1 MPYKEI
7 HTEKIKII
15 RIITRLNIGGPAIHT
30 ILLNEGLNDG
40 EFDSRLIAGRC
51 DKDEGDMTYLA
62 DEQGIN
68 LIVIPQLKREI
79 DIRNDL
85 IAFIRIFN
93 LIRKEKPHI
102 VHTHMAKAGVLGR
115 LAATLLRVPVKVH
128 TFHGHVFH
136 SYFSAAKT
144 KTFLFI
150 ERIIAKFTDQI
161 IVVSVKIKDEICER
175 FRLTE
180 KEKISVIGLG
190 LDLKQFE
197 NISKNGNGFKK
208 KLGINKD
215 ALLVGIIGRLTAV
228 KNHRLFLDAIGLLKE
243 EVPDLNANF
252 LIIGDGELREEL
264 ESYATALNIKDW
276 IRFVGWQKDMPAVYA
291 DLDIVTLTSFNEG
304 TPLALIEAAAS
315 QKAVIATSVG
325 GVPDLF
331 ENGKTGLL
339 IKSNDPLQLKD
350 VILTLLRDEQ
360 LRKKLGQAGRLHVCD
375 TYSKERLIK
384 DIRNCYK
391 RLLLNKG
398 IIN

>member
-1 MPYKEI
+1 MLHKES
-7 HTEKIKII
+7 HTKKIKIV
-15 RIITRLNIGGPAIHT
+15 RIITRLNIGGPALHA

-51 DKDEGDMTYLA
+51 DKDEGDMAYLA
-62 DEQGIN
+62 DEKGIG
-68 LIVIPQLKREI
+68 LVVIPQLKREI
-79 DIRNDL
+79 DIWNDL
-85 IAFIRIFN
+85 IAFIRIFK

-136 SYFSAAKT
+136 SYFGAAKT

-150 ERIIAKFTDQI
+150 EKVIARFTDRI

-175 FRLTE
+175 FKLTE

-190 LDLKQFE
+190 LDLKHFE
-197 NISKNGNGFKK
+197 NKNGNGFKK

-243 EVPDLNANF
+243 EVPDLNAKF

-264 ESYATALNIKDW
+264 ENYATALNIKDW
-276 IRFVGWQKDMPAVYA
+276 IRFVGWQKDMPAAYA
-291 DLDIVTLTSFNEG
+291 DLDIVALTSFNEG

-325 GVPDLF
+325 GVPDLI
-331 ENGKTGLL
+331 ENEKTGLL
-339 IKSNDPLQLKD
+339 INSNDPLQLKD
-350 VILTLLRDEQ
+350 AILTLLRDEQ
-360 LRKKLGQAGRLHVCD
+360 LRKRLGQAGRLHVSD
-375 TYSKERLIK
+375 SYSKERLIK
-384 DIRNCYK
+384 DIRDFYK

>member
-1 MPYKEI
+1 MPHKEI

-15 RIITRLNIGGPAIHT
+15 RIITRLNIGGPSIHT

-40 EFDSRLIAGRC
+40 EFDSRLIAGKC
-51 DKDEGDMTYLA
+51 DKDEGNMAYLA
-62 DEQGIN
+62 DEKGID

-79 DIRNDL
+79 DVRNDL

-115 LAATLLRVPVKVH
+115 LAATLLCVPVKVH

-136 SYFSAAKT
+136 SYFGAVKT

-175 FRLTE
+175 FKLTE

-190 LDLKQFE
+190 LDLKHFE
-197 NISKNGNGFKK
+197 NRNKNGNGFKK

-228 KNHRLFLDAIGLLKE
+228 KNHRLFLDAVGLLKE
-243 EVPDLNANF
+243 EVPDLNAKF

-264 ESYATALNIKDW
+264 ENYATALNIKDW
-276 IRFVGWQKDMPAVYA
+276 IRFVGWQKDMPAAYA

-325 GVPDLF
+325 GVPDLI
-331 ENGKTGLL
+331 ENEKTGLL
-339 IKSNDPLQLKD
+339 INSNDPLQLKEA
-350 VILTLLRDEQ
+350 ILTLLRDEQ

-375 TYSKERLIK
+375 SHSKERLIQ

-391 RLLLNKG
+391 RLLLTKRIVN
-398 IIN
+398 